1 MKMGVDNMDILII
14 FGSIF
19 AICLMALIYAL
30 VQLWIK
36 GDRAFLY
43 TWLGSLIISLV
54 LVKFIFLGV

>member
-1 MKMGVDNMDILII
+1 MDILII

-30 VQLWIK
+30 IQLWIR

-43 TWLGSLIISLV
+43 TWLGSLILGPV
-54 LVKFIFLGV
+54 LVKYIFLGV

>member
-1 MKMGVDNMDILII
+1 MNILII
-14 FGSIF
+14 FGSI
-19 AICLMALIYAL
+19 ALICLMALIYAL
-30 VQLWIK
+30 IQLWIR

>member
-1 MKMGVDNMDILII
+1 MDILII

-30 VQLWIK
+30 IQLYLR

>member
-1 MKMGVDNMDILII
+1 MDILII

-19 AICLMALIYAL
+19 VICLMALIYAL
-30 VQLWIK
+30 VQLWTR

-43 TWLGSLIISLV
+43 TWLGSLILGLV